1 MEISQLIKKVN
12 EFYEDDF
19 KKGVGELVIHGLDR
33 DYLVEAQQKLDRTII
48 GSYQIRCFI
57 QAEISCR
64 QIKKYGLRV
73 QFDKL

>member
-1 MEISQLIKKVN
+1 MEISQLIKKIN

-19 KKGVGELVIHGLDR
+19 KNGVGELVIHGLDR

-48 GSYQIRCFI
+48 ESYQIRCFV
-57 QAEISCR
+57 QAEIGFR